1 MLGLVDNEQPDY
13 VDQGVNNK
21 ASTANSHNVAM
32 VYISGL
38 LVGSLYG
45 SVKGLKLSP
54 SPVFKIRLNSML
66 NNGAKY
72 GTTLGNYLGV
82 CMWMYGLA
90 NTALPYLRLDTY
102 TTRHDYLGPIICG
115 FTTGFVFKS
124 TAGIRGACVAGII
137 GAGVITAIR
146 FTQNTIL
153 PKLGVSNR
161 RAHMLIL

>member
-1 MLGLVDNEQPDY
+1 MEP
-13 VDQGVNNK
+13 
-21 ASTANSHNVAM
+21 
-32 VYISGL
+32 
-38 LVGSLYG
+38 
-45 SVKGLKLSP
+45 LSE
-54 SPVFKIRLNSML
+54 I
-66 NNGAKY
+66 
-72 GTTLGNYLGV
+72 TLGFAVRAYFYPFTLV
-82 CMWMYGLA
+82 WMYGLA

-124 TAGIRGACVAGII
+124 TGKFAEEVAWTVAGIRGACVAGII